1 MEKTHTIV
9 ANGVSRN
16 ILFSLCLLLIGSAAI
31 PAATWFVAPT
41 GKDTN
46 PGTIDQPFATLQ
58 KGHDKASA
66 GDTVYLR
73 GGAYTFSGSGATS
86 LIGVSITKSGK
97 SAKERINFW
106 AYGDETPVLDFSGLT
121 LGSGIG
127 AGIRVQGSWLHFKG
141 IEICNVKAP
150 SGANN
155 GLWCNPCSN
164 NIFERMNFHH
174 NQGPGLSIANGNG
187 GLLILNCDAHDN
199 FDVAKNGEDGD
210 GFGIHYQTTGDTIV
224 MRGCRAWWNSDD
236 GYDLFQQKYPVLIE
250 NCWAYGNG
258 YINSGT
264 GNGANGSGFK
274 MGNTFASKVRHTI
287 NNCVSWKNKN
297 QGFYANH
304 SPGGSNWYNNTSYN
318 NGSQFDM
325 LSDSVLS
332 GSIVHVLRNN
342 IAFPKKINNPGASD
356 MKNNTWDLN
365 ITPANTDF
373 ASVSDSGWNGPRKPD
388 GSLPDILFLKLRSG
402 SPLID
407 KGTTV
412 GLPFSGIAP
421 DLGAYEFGTVAA
433 LGTPSFLSD
442 PAPGAPSLR
451 MNGIFALRT
460 FDLAGRGMTGSAAGN
475 GFRYIIY
482 KDNYGKSRTSL
493 WNSISPT
500 HRFPIDRTAPGF

>member
-1 MEKTHTIV
+1 MEKTNYFARRGIV
-9 ANGVSRN
+9 RHFLFL
-16 ILFSLCLLLIGSAAI
+16 ILSLSTAI
-31 PAATWFVAPT
+31 PAATWYVSPK
-41 GKDTN
+41 GNDSD
-46 PGTIDQPFATLQ
+46 PGTIDKPFATLQ
-58 KGHDKASA
+58 KGHDKSSA

-73 GGAYTFSGSGATS
+73 GGTYTFTGSGATS
-86 LIGVSITKSGK
+86 LIGVSITKSGTSDSK
-97 SAKERINFW
+97 RIYFW
-106 AYGDETPVLDFSGLT
+106 AYGDEAPILDFSGLT

-199 FDVAKNGEDGD
+199 YDVAKSGEDAD
-210 GFGIHYQTTGDTIV
+210 GFGIHYQTSGDTIV
-224 MRGCRAWWNSDD
+224 LRGCRSWWNSDD
-236 GYDLFQQKYPVLIE
+236 GYDLFKQQFPVLIE

-258 YINSGT
+258 YINSGA

-274 MGNTFASKVRHTI
+274 MGNTFAPKVRHTI
-287 NNCVSWKNKN
+287 RNCVSWKNKN

-318 NGSQFDM
+318 NGAQFDM

-342 IAFPKKINNPGASD
+342 VAFPKKINNPGASD

-373 ASVSDSGWNGPRKPD
+373 ASVSDTGWMGPRNPD
-388 GSLPDILFLKLRSG
+388 GSLPDLPFLKLRSG
-402 SPLID
+402 SQLID
-407 KGTTV
+407 KGATI
-412 GLPFSGIAP
+412 GLPYSGDAP
-421 DLGAYEFGTVAA
+421 DLGAYEFGAVTIVRIPIFFPESVPYAA
-433 LGTPSFLSD
+433 SSGSTGSP
-442 PAPGAPSLR
+442 
-451 MNGIFALRT
+451 ALRI
-460 FDLAGRGMTGSAAGN
+460 FDLTGRSITFGTVGNRPQFLINKNSKGESRPFLRLFAAYPPSS
-475 GFRYIIY
+475 GFIY
-482 KDNYGKSRTSL
+482 K
-493 WNSISPT
+493 
-500 HRFPIDRTAPGF
+500 